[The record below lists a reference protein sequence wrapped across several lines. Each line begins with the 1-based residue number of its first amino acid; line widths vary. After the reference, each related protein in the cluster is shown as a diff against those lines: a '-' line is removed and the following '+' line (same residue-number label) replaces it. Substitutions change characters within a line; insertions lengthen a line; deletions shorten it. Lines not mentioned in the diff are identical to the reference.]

1 MKSLNSLMM
10 PLLPAILFCVATAQ
24 ALETPPA
31 AMLKVRDPFRRP
43 DVVAE
48 NVGALSPLERF
59 PAADFQ
65 MIGVLTGPEKMRAM
79 VLGPDKKTHF
89 VAERMKIGQRHGIV
103 RRITPDSILVRE
115 RIVNVFGEEESVD
128 TELPLTTGPAK

>member
-1 MKSLNSLMM
+1 MTRKIFLCLV
-10 PLLPAILFCVATAQ
+10 LFASVLSAVTAQ
-24 ALETPPA
+24 ALETPPS

-48 NVGALSPLERF
+48 NVGTLSPLERY

-128 TELPLTTGPAK
+128 TELPLTTSQAK